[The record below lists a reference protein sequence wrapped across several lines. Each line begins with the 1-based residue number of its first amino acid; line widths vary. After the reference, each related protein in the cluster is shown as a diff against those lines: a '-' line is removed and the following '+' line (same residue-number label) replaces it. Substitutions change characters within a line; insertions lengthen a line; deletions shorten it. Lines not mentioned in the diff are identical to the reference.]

1 MQLDSQPHTPPTTAP
16 ASALHPSGPCPTLA
30 LSPTALWPL
39 SRPQVSSSEADPRT
53 PSHQGT
59 CENTGP
65 TWTTQGPPP
74 SHCPLHSHLQSLFC
88 HGNFIILTII

>member
-39 SRPQVSSSEADPRT
+39 SHPQVSSSEADPRT

-59 CENTGP
+59 CKNTAP
-65 TWTTQGPPP
+65 TWTTQGPP
-74 SHCPLHSHLQSLFC
+74 HLTVHYTHICKASFAMETSLY
-88 HGNFIILTII
+88 